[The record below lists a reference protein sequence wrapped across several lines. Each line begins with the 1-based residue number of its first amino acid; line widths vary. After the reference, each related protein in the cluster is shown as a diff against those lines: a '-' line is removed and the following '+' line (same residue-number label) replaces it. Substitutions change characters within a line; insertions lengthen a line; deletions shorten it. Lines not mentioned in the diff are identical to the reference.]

1 VTFDLVRHGDRP
13 ALLTDGATVSY
24 RELAERVD
32 ALLRR
37 LGPDRR
43 LILLRG
49 RTSIHLVVALCAAM
63 HGRHPVMLA
72 PPRPA
77 DCPDDLD
84 STYRPDIVIDTDTGL
99 IDVRR
104 EQSAHEL
111 HPDLALLLTTSGSTG
126 SPKLVRLSRSAVRA
140 NAAAIT
146 TYLDLTDRDRG
157 LLTLPLH
164 YCYGLSVLT
173 SHLYAGA
180 AVVVS
185 DRSVLDSCLWELA
198 ERHRITGFPGV
209 PYTFD
214 QLDQAGF
221 PELSSLRYV
230 TQAGGKLSADRVRG
244 YVELGRSTGW
254 DFFVMYGQTEATAR
268 MAYLPPEL
276 ADGHPHA
283 IGVPVPG
290 GSLRVDQPDAN
301 GVGEL
306 VYAGPNVMMGYATEP
321 ADLAAG
327 HGLHELRTGDLGRE
341 NDAGLFE
348 VVGRSSRFAKVF
360 GLRLDLEH
368 IERRVPCVAVE
379 VDGSLGIVSPVP
391 DAPAKAAALCN
402 LPAWALRGVRA
413 DIPRTAT
420 GKPDYAAAADLVRAH
435 DATPASPDDDLC
447 RLYRS
452 LLDRPV
458 QPDDSFVSLGADSL
472 SYVELSVRLGELLEP
487 LPQDWH
493 RRSIAELS
501 RLRRRTNR
509 SWVRVEPTVLLRSL
523 AIVLI
528 VGTHANL
535 LTIPGGA
542 HALLAVC
549 GYNAARFLPA
559 GRRAAARLATAAST
573 IALPSMVWIGA
584 MCAFG
589 IYAPTSALLL
599 NGALGDDHWTIE
611 WQFWFLEAAVWTLLG
626 LALAFC
632 FRPIRHLESRFPFAA
647 ALGLVALAATVRYW
661 FVGVEAGPTERYSI
675 PIVLWCFALG
685 WAAARAT
692 TVAQRLMVTAAAGVL
707 VFGFFGDFQREA
719 MVAAAVAVLLWAR
732 PVRLPRPIAHIC
744 AVLATASLS
753 IYLTHWQVY
762 PHLED
767 RVPLAATL
775 LSVAV
780 GVAYHRIYGFIS
792 RTIASPLVSTVRRGI
807 SRHLQTRPEI
817 RHVSRVPFDVDR
829 GVERR
834 ADEHRD
840 RQHVEPQ
847 QHRDGRGQWAV
858 DGRPTPGRAEDG
870 THRVTAHDPH
880 QEREGGP
887 GNAGAPRLP
896 HRDGQVVEG
905 GQEPDRQHEHGR
917 PVSAA

>member
-1 VTFDLVRHGDRP
+1 VTFDLARHGDRP
-13 ALLTDGATVSY
+13 ALLTDGATVTY
-24 RELAERVD
+24 RELAARVD
-32 ALLRR
+32 DLLHR

-49 RTSIHLVVALCAAM
+49 RTSIELVVALCAAM
-63 HGRHPVMLA
+63 RGRHPVILA
-72 PPRPA
+72 PPRPL
-77 DCPDDLD
+77 DRPDDLE
-84 STYRPDIVIDTDTGL
+84 SIYRPDIVLDTDTGL
-99 IDVRR
+99 IDVRCQR
-104 EQSAHEL
+104 SGHEL

-180 AVVVS
+180 AIVVS
-185 DRSVLDSCLWELA
+185 DLSVLDSCLWELA
-198 ERHRITGFPGV
+198 ERHRITGFAGV

-230 TQAGGKLSADRVRG
+230 TQAGGKLPADRVRG
-244 YVELGRSTGW
+244 YLELGRSKGW

-276 ADGHPHA
+276 ADRHPDA
-283 IGVPVPG
+283 IGIPIPG
-290 GSLRVDQPDAN
+290 GSLRVDRPDAN
-301 GVGEL
+301 GIGEL
-306 VYAGPNVMMGYATEP
+306 VYSGPNVMMGYATEP
-321 ADLAAG
+321 ADLVGG
-327 HGLHELRTGDLGRE
+327 HDLHELRTGDLGRAH
-341 NDAGLFE
+341 DAGLFE
-348 VVGRSSRFAKVF
+348 IVGRSSRFAKIF
-360 GLRLDLEH
+360 GLRLDLED
-368 IERRVPCVAVE
+368 IERRVPCLAVE
-379 VDGSLGIVSPVP
+379 VDGSLGIVSPMP
-391 DAPAKAAALCN
+391 DAPAKVAVLCD
-402 LPAWALRGVRA
+402 LPAWALRGVCA
-413 DIPRTAT
+413 DIPRTTA
-420 GKPDYAAAADLVRAH
+420 GKPDYAAAAKLIRGRDT
-435 DATPASPDDDLC
+435 TPARPDDDLC
-447 RLYRS
+447 RLYGS
-452 LLDRPV
+452 LLGRAV
-458 QPDDSFVSLGADSL
+458 RADDSFVSLGADSL
-472 SYVELSVRLGELLEP
+472 SYVELSVRLGGLLDP

-501 RLRRRTNR
+501 GLRRRTNR

-523 AIVLI
+523 AIALI

-559 GRRAAARLATAAST
+559 GRRAAARLATAASA

-584 MCAFG
+584 MCALG

-599 NGALGDDHWTIE
+599 NGALGADHWTIE

-626 LALAFC
+626 LAIVFC
-632 FRPIRHLESRFPFAA
+632 VRPIRHLDARVPFAA
-647 ALGLVALAATVRYW
+647 ALAFLALAATIRYW
-661 FVGVEAGPTERYSI
+661 LVGLEAGPTERYSI
-675 PIVLWCFALG
+675 PVVLWCFALG
-685 WAAARAT
+685 WSAARANT
-692 TVAQRLMVTAAAGVL
+692 LLQRLTVTIAAVL
-707 VFGFFGDFQREA
+707 LVSGFFGDLQREA
-719 MVAAAVAVLLWAR
+719 MVAAAVAILVWAR
-732 PVRLPRPIAHIC
+732 PIPLPRPLSHLC

-767 RVPLAATL
+767 HFPLAATL
-775 LSVAV
+775 LSLAF
-780 GVAYHRIYGFIS
+780 GVAYHRAYG
-792 RTIASPLVSTVRRGI
+792 T
-807 SRHLQTRPEI
+807 
-817 RHVSRVPFDVDR
+817 VSRQLRRMAFDVDR
-829 GVERR
+829 GVERG

-847 QHRDGRGQWAV
+847 QHRDGRGQRTV
-858 DGRPTPGRAEDG
+858 DGRATAGRAEDG
-870 THRVTAHDPH
+870 TDRVAAHDPH
-880 QEREGGP
+880 HEGERGP

-896 HRDGQVVEG
+896 HRDGQVVER
-905 GQEPDRQHEHGR
+905 GQETDRQHEHGR

>member
-1 VTFDLVRHGDRP
+1 MTFDLVRHGDRP

-32 ALLRR
+32 ALLHR
-37 LGPDRR
+37 LGPERR

-49 RTSIHLVVALCAAM
+49 HTSTELIVALCAAM
-63 HGRHPVMLA
+63 RGRHPVMLA
-72 PPRPA
+72 PPRPL
-77 DCPDDLD
+77 DHPDDLD
-84 STYRPDIVIDTDTGL
+84 STYRPDIVIDADTGL

-104 EQSAHEL
+104 ERSAHDL

-146 TYLDLTDRDRG
+146 TYLDLTDRDRA

-185 DRSVLDSCLWELA
+185 DRSVLDACLWELA
-198 ERHRITGFPGV
+198 ERHRITGFAGV

-230 TQAGGKLSADRVRG
+230 TQAGGRLPADRVRG
-244 YVELGRSTGW
+244 YVELGRSKGW

-268 MAYLPPEL
+268 IAYLPPEL
-276 ADGHPHA
+276 ADRHPHA
-283 IGVPVPG
+283 IGVPIPG
-290 GSLRVDQPDAN
+290 GSLRVDEPDAN
-301 GVGEL
+301 GIGEL

-321 ADLAAG
+321 ADLVGG
-327 HGLHELRTGDLGRE
+327 HDLRELRTGDLGRE
-341 NDAGLFE
+341 NEAGLFE
-348 VVGRSSRFAKVF
+348 IVGRRSRFAKVF
-360 GLRLDLEH
+360 GLRLDLDD

-379 VDGSLGIVSPVP
+379 VDGSLGIVSPMP
-391 DAPAKAAALCN
+391 DAPAKVAVLCD
-402 LPAWALRGVRA
+402 LPAWALLGVHA
-413 DIPRTAT
+413 DIPRTAA
-420 GKPDYAAAADLVRAH
+420 GKPDYVAAANLLRNH
-435 DATPASPDDDLC
+435 DATPARPDDDLC
-447 RLYRS
+447 QLYES
-452 LLDRPV
+452 LLGRPV
-458 QPDDSFVSLGADSL
+458 RADDSFVSLGADSL
-472 SYVELSVRLGELLEP
+472 SYVELSVRLGGLLEP

-493 RRSIAELS
+493 RRSIADLS

-573 IALPSMVWIGA
+573 IALPSMAWIGA

-599 NGALGDDHWTIE
+599 NGALGHDHWTIE

-632 FRPIRHLESRFPFAA
+632 VRPIRHLDARFPFAA
-647 ALGLVALAATVRYW
+647 ALALLGLAATVRYW
-661 FVGVEAGPTERYSI
+661 LVGIEAGPTERYSI

-685 WAAARAT
+685 WAAARANT
-692 TVAQRLMVTAAAGVL
+692 VLQRLVVTVAAVLL
-707 VFGFFGDFQREA
+707 VFGFFGDLQREA

-732 PVRLPRPIAHIC
+732 PIPLPRPFAHLC
-744 AVLATASLS
+744 AVLAAASLS

-767 RVPLAATL
+767 HFPLAATL

-780 GVAYHRIYGFIS
+780 GVTYHRVYGVIS
-792 RTIASPLVSTVRRGI
+792 RTVASTVRSAVQSGLET
-807 SRHLQTRPEI
+807 SRQLR
-817 RHVSRVPFDVDR
+817 RVAFDVDR
-829 GVERR
+829 GVERG
-834 ADEHRD
+834 ADEYGD
-840 RQHVEPQ
+840 RQHIEPQ
-847 QHRDGRGQWAV
+847 QHRDGRSERAV
-858 DGRPTPGRAEDG
+858 DGRPAAGRTEDG
-870 THRVTAHDPH
+870 THRVAAHDPH
-880 QEREGGP
+880 EERECSA

-896 HRDGQVVEG
+896 RRDGQVVQG
-905 GQEPDRQHEHGR
+905 GQEPDRQHEHSR